1 MSTPHS
7 KPSAPSFHTPLLLA
21 LAILLL
27 LPNPSKSTPPPPPN
41 LDVHAYFP
49 SSTSDNTTAA
59 VVWLKQVIEGE
70 LSKISAS
77 SSNNSDTAVTFHA
90 HSYTSSSSAF
100 SRIWS
105 EQNKS
110 PLSVHILASS
120 PPLPPC
126 PTVLTACTYDS
137 KRYLTNPSSSSAC
150 YWVPDV
156 ELDCEYTN
164 WNSLLGIVT
173 ITFTVATAIYLV
185 NSYRKNPPL
194 PLSQPLLTQTFTGF
208 LISSLFL
215 NVLYLVPSSAILCN
229 LRTCLF
235 NVTFTAGY
243 GILCLK
249 SWRVRVLWMGGFK
262 ARKVT
267 NPMLWR
273 RLLLLCAFDFIIL
286 GLSVAFKWTEYEH
299 EVDLRG
305 GAHYSVCIS
314 DSHVGTVVSL
324 LFKMALVAWGVRLS
338 YGTETL
344 PTPSTSE
351 SRGIR
356 EATILAGIGC
366 VAYMVI
372 WTLGI
377 LDGKYG
383 GLVRGALVCSV
394 AGFGGGRMFKK
405 NGAAAEEEAAA
416 SFSTTR
422 LTTARLTTAKFT
434 TTRLT
439 NDLSTTP
446 TLPTFLKSGVVHCE
460 ASERPSRANSLR
472 GAAFVACDW
481 GGIGDKGRTRFSSPE
496 REEGSKTARNVDV
509 EIGTG

>member
-1 MSTPHS
+1 MN
-7 KPSAPSFHTPLLLA
+7 
-21 LAILLL
+21 I
-27 LPNPSKSTPPPPPN
+27 
-41 LDVHAYFP
+41 YIC
-49 SSTSDNTTAA
+49 SS
-59 VVWLKQVIEGE
+59 
-70 LSKISAS
+70 
-77 SSNNSDTAVTFHA
+77 
-90 HSYTSSSSAF
+90 
-100 SRIWS
+100 
-105 EQNKS
+105 
-110 PLSVHILASS
+110 
-120 PPLPPC
+120 
-126 PTVLTACTYDS
+126 
-137 KRYLTNPSSSSAC
+137 
-150 YWVPDV
+150 
-156 ELDCEYTN
+156 
-164 WNSLLGIVT
+164 
-173 ITFTVATAIYLV
+173 VA
-185 NSYRKNPPL
+185 
-194 PLSQPLLTQTFTGF
+194 
-208 LISSLFL
+208 
-215 NVLYLVPSSAILCN
+215 
-229 LRTCLF
+229 
-235 NVTFTAGY
+235 
-243 GILCLK
+243 
-249 SWRVRVLWMGGFK
+249 GFK

-338 YGTETL
+338 YGIESL

-434 TTRLT
+434 TTRC
-439 NDLSTTP
+439 D
-446 TLPTFLKSGVVHCE
+446 
-460 ASERPSRANSLR
+460 RANMSSLFCYFESNLSLR
-472 GAAFVACDW
+472 SSQAHQRSFHDAYSANIFEVRGCPLRSVREAEQSEQLE
-481 GGIGDKGRTRFSSPE
+481 GGCLRG
-496 REEGSKTARNVDV
+496 V
-509 EIGTG
+509 